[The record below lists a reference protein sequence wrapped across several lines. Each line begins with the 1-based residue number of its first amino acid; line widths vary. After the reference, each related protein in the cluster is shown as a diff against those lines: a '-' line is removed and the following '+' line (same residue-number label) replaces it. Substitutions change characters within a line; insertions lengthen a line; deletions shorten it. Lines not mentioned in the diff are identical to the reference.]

1 MEKKGRS
8 EKPETMRQEFTESVG
23 IVLFLN
29 NSDMCKERG
38 KKTSG
43 HRGESE
49 LCSRVGAQE

>member
-23 IVLFLN
+23 LVLFLN

-49 LCSRVGAQE
+49 LCSRVGA